1 MAWTTNTASKRRCC
15 ALPSRTRSPSRTTSN
30 GPSTHSAVAT
40 RSSTGP
46 PTPPTLK
53 HAAALEP
60 AASPLRD
67 LSLTLW
73 SRKTSSHRPVWK
85 RIGIVEAGTPEG
97 AHGRRQPKKEVMTE
111 PHSPQR
117 KSYTAKTIFGV
128 LLVAVVMV
136 AAFATAGAAQNTGTP
151 RSGEL
156 HVTKECS
163 QYFGQAGQF
172 CTITGSNLNAIDAG
186 MKVIYILPAGATG
199 VNSRPRPRRSGQQRR
214 LRSRR
219 PRVSRPLAVSV
230 TFSGGTGRF
239 SGFHASVVVTYNGH
253 DSTVLGR
260 NVQLH
265 PTRPRPISRSATR
278 SHRQNRLGTG
288 PPVPSH
294 VAQRRLECPRPSA
307 VPPRQAKVNQVN
319 RTTVTCPARRT

>member
-1 MAWTTNTASKRRCC
+1 
-15 ALPSRTRSPSRTTSN
+15 
-30 GPSTHSAVAT
+30 
-40 RSSTGP
+40 
-46 PTPPTLK
+46 
-53 HAAALEP
+53 
-60 AASPLRD
+60 
-67 LSLTLW
+67 
-73 SRKTSSHRPVWK
+73 
-85 RIGIVEAGTPEG
+85 
-97 AHGRRQPKKEVMTE
+97 MTE

-186 MKVIYILPAGATG
+186 MKVIYLLPAGATG
-199 VNSRPRPRRSGQQRR
+199 VNTDLVLDGPGNNDAYGHVDLSFATSSG
-214 LRSRR
+214 
-219 PRVSRPLAVSV
+219 VV

-253 DSTVLGR
+253 D
-260 NVQLH
+260 QLWH
-265 PTRPRPISRSATR
+265 WD
-278 SHRQNRLGTG
+278 GTYSFT
-288 PPVPSH
+288 PPGH
-294 VAQRRLECPRPSA
+294 DQ
-307 VPPRQAKVNQVN
+307 
-319 RTTVTCPARRT
+319 